1 MALGNQVDFR
11 AWTHLVQKYPAVPA
25 ETGAND
31 PRVEPYTVA
40 KFAAALQA
48 ANGGGKPVRLSVNY
62 QSGHGIGDTRA
73 QRVQEVGNELAF
85 ILGQTVILGFS
96 RNFNYG
102 SAVAVMASGLLA
114 FTATSMAASNIRQVP
129 RPACFEW

>member
-1 MALGNQVDFR
+1 VALGNQVGFR
-11 AWTHLVQKYPAVPA
+11 AWTHLVQKYPAVPV

-40 KFAAALQA
+40 QFAAALQA
-48 ANGGGKPVRLSVNY
+48 ANGGGKPVLLSVNY

-85 ILGQTVILGFS
+85 ILGQTGNPGFQPK
-96 RNFNYG
+96 F
-102 SAVAVMASGLLA
+102 
-114 FTATSMAASNIRQVP
+114 
-129 RPACFEW
+129 